1 MEYVTVK
8 YPENKES
15 VQGLMT
21 DQETIKSL
29 QNDLR
34 VARDDQKR
42 LTTRLEEYSSR
53 LEESREKN
61 LNYDVIADYYKKLII
76 DVVNEDDA
84 IDLDELEEKINRRF
98 DINEYQADVDYII
111 REFITYDS
119 DFDNIVSDKVNEA
132 LKNCRI
138 VVGGEK

>member
-1 MEYVTVK
+1 MK

-42 LTTRLEEYSSR
+42 LATRLEESQ
-53 LEESREKN
+53 EKN
-61 LNYDVIADYYKKLII
+61 LKYDAIADHYKKLII
-76 DVVNEDDA
+76 DVVNEDNA

>member
-53 LEESREKN
+53 NPEKKILITTLSRTTTK
-61 LNYDVIADYYKKLII
+61 
-76 DVVNEDDA
+76 
-84 IDLDELEEKINRRF
+84 
-98 DINEYQADVDYII
+98 
-111 REFITYDS
+111 S
-119 DFDNIVSDKVNEA
+119 
-132 LKNCRI
+132 
-138 VVGGEK
+138 

>member
-1 MEYVTVK
+1 MK